1 MQDELRRKMTK
12 SYYVGI
18 ALAAIN
24 VIATV
29 VCIFLMPSEVPMSLD
44 GSNVVNRMG
53 SSLENLIWP
62 LVACGTC
69 LVNRVVIKGESKEDA
84 KSIGNATMGI
94 EFLLLVAAG
103 LTYLFLLTYN
113 PAANTAAFVV
123 SPVRLALMASGIALV
138 LLMNTLPVLLIELGS
153 HLGALPKAVGKETRK
168 VLRRRFGL
176 ASIFFGW
183 AIVACGISD
192 DVNIMF
198 GAYCVSVVIW
208 VLVCAVGIL
217 VATRKKD
224 A

>member
-1 MQDELRRKMTK
+1 MQDELRREMTK

-24 VIATV
+24 IVATV

-44 GSNVVNRMG
+44 GSNVVDRTG

-153 HLGALPKAVGKETRK
+153 HLGSFRRPWT
-168 VLRRRFGL
+168 RRRGKSFVDVSALRLSSLDGL
-176 ASIFFGW
+176 SWRAAFLTTSTS
-183 AIVACGISD
+183 C
-192 DVNIMF
+192 
-198 GAYCVSVVIW
+198 SVRTVYP
-208 VLVCAVGIL
+208 L
-217 VATRKKD
+217 
-224 A
+224 

>member
-1 MQDELRRKMTK
+1 MQDELRREMTK

-24 VIATV
+24 VVATI
-29 VCIFLMPSEVPMSLD
+29 VCIFLMPAEVPMSLD

-103 LTYLFLLTYN
+103 ITYLFLLTYN

-153 HLGALPKAVGKETRK
+153 HLGRLPQEVDKETRK

-183 AIVACGISD
+183 AIVACGISA
-192 DVNIMF
+192 DVNLMF
-198 GAYCVSVVIW
+198 GAYCVSVAIWLVI
-208 VLVCAVGIL
+208 CAVGVV

>member
-1 MQDELRRKMTK
+1 MQDELRREMTK

-138 LLMNTLPVLLIELGS
+138 LLIELGS